1 MFGKHTFSL
10 KARLVESEAQ
20 VQPSLV
26 GSKDIPM
33 VVFFFSKEKEKY
45 GLDSAIQVGL
55 GPTQTTWSLA

>member
-26 GSKDIPM
+26 GSKDIPI
-33 VVFFFSKEKEKY
+33 VVFFFQKKRKNMGWTLPY
-45 GLDSAIQVGL
+45 RLGLVQLRQL
-55 GPTQTTWSLA
+55 GH